1 MCPCRC
7 YIGINRADRCLV
19 NSRQLVE
26 FGFRSTNFAEQR
38 VKEPPI
44 SLLSIFPSSPP
55 PLPPFSSSKKILIG
69 WMDGWEKILKERFS
83 PKIFRFI
90 PLKGNGD
97 GNYRSRTRP
106 RFCQQSFRSRRS
118 VRGRA
123 ASQFTLHTPDSIY
136 RSYNVFEPEV
146 PFVSAVRA
154 LIIPRTFLP
163 PPFSFLF
170 LFFSFLHLPKA
181 ATRVCVYIYIYSSS
195 VRARCI
201 VSSQVPRRSDC
212 CRVSR

>member
-1 MCPCRC
+1 M
-7 YIGINRADRCLV
+7 DR
-19 NSRQLVE
+19 
-26 FGFRSTNFAEQR
+26 
-38 VKEPPI
+38 
-44 SLLSIFPSSPP
+44 
-55 PLPPFSSSKKILIG
+55 
-69 WMDGWEKILKERFS
+69 WEKILKGRFS
-83 PKIFRFI
+83 REIFPFI
-90 PLKGNGD
+90 PELKGKGD
-97 GNYRSRTRP
+97 GNYRSRMRP

-163 PPFSFLF
+163 PPFSFF
-170 LFFSFLHLPKA
+170 LFFSSSFLFSTSPK
-181 ATRVCVYIYIYSSS
+181 RPLVCICIYIYTCIHYERVS
-195 VRARCI
+195 ARCI
-201 VSSQVPRRSDC
+201 VSSLVPRRSDC

>member
-1 MCPCRC
+1 MILAKDFSL
-7 YIGINRADRCLV
+7 Y
-19 NSRQLVE
+19 SRNK
-26 FGFRSTNFAEQR
+26 G
-38 VKEPPI
+38 
-44 SLLSIFPSSPP
+44 
-55 PLPPFSSSKKILIG
+55 KKG
-69 WMDGWEKILKERFS
+69 E
-83 PKIFRFI
+83 
-90 PLKGNGD
+90 GD
-97 GNYRSRTRP
+97 GNYRSRTWP

-163 PPFSFLF
+163 PPFPFFPSSFLF
-170 LFFSFLHLPKA
+170 STSPK
-181 ATRVCVYIYIYSSS
+181 RPLVCVYIYIYTYYER

-201 VSSQVPRRSDC
+201 VSSLVPRRSDC